1 MPEEQMGV
9 LIRSPDSCLRCS
21 VRESPTNRTDARQ
34 MLQPQTTLI
43 PYGAHLLGIR
53 FVYLALLAFPRTM
66 EILSTRPAVFSIGST
81 LNGCIATMLTRS
93 QCRAAGISTT
103 RSSRLSSFS
112 SIHQSIIPTSAATQ
126 RAAVQQSL
134 DLRVPDPQHT

>member
-1 MPEEQMGV
+1 MPEERMGV

-112 SIHQSIIPTSAATQ
+112 SIHQSIIPTPAATQ